1 MDNAIKAER
10 KPALFEEAIIRLE
23 RIVLRN
29 SGLTERAYQKSTR
42 IASTERSFESKD
54 SEKRTESVIGILHT
68 LMDRLDQSGDV
79 LEAVVNDLENSIM

>member
-23 RIVLRN
+23 RIVSRN
-29 SGLTERAYQKSTR
+29 SELTERAYQKSTR
-42 IASTERSFESKD
+42 IASTARPFEGRD

-68 LMDRLDQSGDV
+68 LMDKLDQSGDI